1 MMKNLLIIGLILT
14 LSAISPLANEQKAT
28 GWPQQVKPV
37 ASQSNETVAVQGD
50 LAEGSL
56 MEDLSWAESSSN
68 ACFPATQNLKFRGNH
83 VLYATTFPA
92 RSILTVTLKPAA
104 SDADMSL
111 YGYMIG
117 ERMFDVVPN
126 LPRCITCEADH
137 KWDRPWKGKT
147 QTSERKISFQNPTMN
162 TYNIVIGVSAPKG
175 ITSGKYTVEI
185 QVQS

>member
-1 MMKNLLIIGLILT
+1 MKRILT
-14 LSAISPLANEQKAT
+14 LGLMLTLITISSLASGQKTTSWPRHVKTIASKSNAT
-28 GWPQQVKPV
+28 VT
-37 ASQSNETVAVQGD
+37 AQGD
-50 LAEGSL
+50 LSEGSL

-83 VLYATTFPA
+83 MLYATTFPA
-92 RSILTVTLKPAA
+92 RSILTVTLKPDMG
-104 SDADMSL
+104 DANLSL

-147 QTSERKISFQNPTMN
+147 QTSERKISFQNPTTN
-162 TYNIVIGVSAPKG
+162 IYNIVIGVAAPKG
-175 ITSGKYTVEI
+175 ITSGKYKVEI
-185 QVQS
+185 HVQS